1 MIPVPQERVSKL
13 LAQRGICSRREADVY
28 IEKGWVYVDGSQ
40 VTQLGTKVDS
50 SKTVTLHREAERR
63 QQSRMTVILN
73 KPLGVVSSASGKGYP
88 LAATLVTAANLYTGK
103 DQRPIRQLKSLTGL
117 APAGRLDIDSQGL
130 LVLTQDGRIA
140 RLLIGPD
147 STIEKEYVVQIRG
160 DLTAAKL
167 DRLRHGL
174 HLDGRLL
181 RRAKVSRIGDDK
193 LRIVLTEGRK
203 RQIRRMCELVGLE
216 VSSLKRV
223 RVGNI
228 RLKHLPVGK
237 WRYLAR
243 SERF

>member
-1 MIPVPQERVSKL
+1 MTQQRVSKL
-13 LAQRGICSRREADVY
+13 LAQRGICSRREADAY
-28 IEKGWVYVDGSQ
+28 IEKGWVYVDGLQ

-50 SKTVTLHREAERR
+50 SRAITLDQEAERR
-63 QQSRMTVILN
+63 QQSRVTVILN

-88 LAATLVTAANLYTGK
+88 LAATLITADNLYIGK
-103 DQRPIRQLKSLTGL
+103 DQRPARRFKSLPGL
-117 APAGRLDIDSQGL
+117 APAGRLDIDSQGF

-140 RLLIGPD
+140 RLLIGPE
-147 STIEKEYVVQIRG
+147 SNIEKEYLVRIRG

-167 DRLRHGL
+167 DKLRHGL

-193 LRIVLTEGRK
+193 LRIVLIEGRK

-223 RVGNI
+223 RIGNI